1 MSVLKAV
8 GTLLDQSSKAVNKLD
23 KSIDSTQIGSK
34 ISGKWND
41 LRFTVSDLIRPTTAI
56 KTY

>member
-23 KSIDSTQIGSK
+23 KSIDSTHIGSK
-34 ISGKWND
+34 ISGQWND